1 MSTRHKSEVGVGEH
15 EIECLVRDHLHR
27 STLPLRSK
35 CGGPV
40 THIRVKVGFQ
50 LRWTALQD
58 VGGHALLVVRDGL
71 EGGHRQELLAA
82 TICGVRVEHSSWT
95 WAGVGGGESVD
106 AARQRDAH
114 THRKLT
120 SSTSKLWSSS
130 CSSRI
135 KSSSPFTSLAS
146 CCSCKTHESG
156 TGCEKAR
163 SHASEAGERPCWRQT
178 SAAVATGRR
187 VDERILGE
195 RGGWVG
201 ERKR

>member
-1 MSTRHKSEVGVGEH
+1 
-15 EIECLVRDHLHR
+15 
-27 STLPLRSK
+27 
-35 CGGPV
+35 
-40 THIRVKVGFQ
+40 
-50 LRWTALQD
+50 
-58 VGGHALLVVRDGL
+58 
-71 EGGHRQELLAA
+71 
-82 TICGVRVEHSSWT
+82 
-95 WAGVGGGESVD
+95 VD

-195 RGGWVG
+195 RGGWVD
-201 ERKR
+201 EENR